1 MKTKKLT
8 ALMASALLAISA
20 VPMVSGAEVLKGD
33 VNQNGIIDSADADL
47 LLDFIF
53 YYYNGDEDSYT
64 EEEIQH
70 YLTYGD
76 IDGDGDVY
84 FDDLILMGEINSDI
98 TLNTEMGDVNHDGY
112 VNAIDATAVL
122 CYYGD
127 LSTDNYDKYTK
138 AQHENFQTY
147 GNMTKDELGDDKVDA
162 LDATW
167 ILLKYTE
174 KSTTE

>member
-1 MKTKKLT
+1 MKNIKKLT
-8 ALMASALLAISA
+8 ALIGSALLAMSA
-20 VPMVSGAEVLKGD
+20 MPMVSGAEVLKGD
-33 VNQNGIIDSADADL
+33 INQDGIIDSTDADL

-53 YYYNGDEDSYT
+53 HYYNGDKDIY
-64 EEEIQH
+64 EEKIQH

-76 IDGDGDVY
+76 INGDGDIY
-84 FDDLILMGEINSDI
+84 FDDLILMGEINNDI
-98 TLNTEMGDVNHDGY
+98 TLNTEIGDVNHDGY

-127 LSTDNYDKYTK
+127 LSTDNYDKYTE

-147 GNMTKDELGDDKVDA
+147 GNMTKSELGDDKVDA

-174 KSTTE
+174 NSTE